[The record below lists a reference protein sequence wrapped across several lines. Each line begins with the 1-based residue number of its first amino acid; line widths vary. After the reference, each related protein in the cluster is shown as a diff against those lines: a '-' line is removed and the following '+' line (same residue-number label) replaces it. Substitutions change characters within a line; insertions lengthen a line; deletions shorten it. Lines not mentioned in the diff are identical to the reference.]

1 SVAAHAQTCHL
12 HMLFTSLLHTLA
24 PCIPRTP
31 QTVAITATDD
41 SVFLMAMACA
51 GIGMAIIS
59 VQGLWVEVNPALAK
73 LLGVPVDALI
83 GCRVDALTHPD
94 DLTFTEQVLD
104 RLQDGGQEVVEVEMR
119 CLHAD
124 GHVIEVVVNS
134 ALMREDGG
142 RADHVIAQLRDV
154 TAQRHAERS
163 LRDLN
168 ATLEQRALVRTQEL
182 EAANLRLES
191 FVRGVSH
198 DLRAPLRAIEGF
210 ATQLARSTEG
220 QLDAT
225 AQEHLQRIRAASTRM
240 GGLIEGLLELA
251 RISRAVLTPAQVD
264 ASMLAEWTLA
274 ELQDANPQRSADV
287 QVQPGLEVIGDE
299 NLLRMLLRQLLDNA
313 WRFSANR
320 PLAWIR
326 VEGERRGDSLHL
338 SIRDRGIGFDMA
350 YAPKLFEPFQRLHG
364 SDEGAGNGIGLTI
377 AQQVAM
383 RHGGRVSAQAEPDRG
398 ACFHV
403 ELVDLKDQ
411 NIQHMDA

>member
-1 SVAAHAQTCHL
+1 MLHKLAA
-12 HMLFTSLLHTLA
+12 
-24 PCIPRTP
+24 CIPSAL
-31 QTVAITATDD
+31 QIVATTATDD
-41 SVFLMAMACA
+41 SLFRVAMASA
-51 GIGMAIIS
+51 GTGMAIIS
-59 VQGLWVEVNPALAK
+59 AQGSWVEANPALAT
-73 LLGVPVDALI
+73 LLGVPADALI
-83 GCRVDALTHPD
+83 GCRVDAVSHPD
-94 DLTFTEQVLD
+94 DASFTEQVLE
-104 RLQDGGQEVVEVEMR
+104 RLQSGHEDVVEVEMR
-119 CLHAD
+119 YLRGD
-124 GHVIEVVVNS
+124 GQVIEVLVNS
-134 ALMREDGG
+134 ALMKDDGSP
-142 RADHVIAQLRDV
+142 AKHVVSQLRDV
-154 TAQRHAERS
+154 TAQRQAERS
-163 LRDLN
+163 LREFN

-210 ATQLARSTEG
+210 ATQLARITEG

-225 AQEHLQRIRAASTRM
+225 AQEHLQRMRAASTRM

-251 RISRAVLTPAQVD
+251 RISRTVLTPTQVD

-313 WRFSANR
+313 WRFSADR
-320 PLAWIR
+320 PQAWIR

-364 SDEGAGNGIGLTI
+364 SDQGAGNGIGLTI

-383 RHGGRVSAQAEPDRG
+383 RHGGSVSAQAEPDRG

-403 ELVDLKDQ
+403 ELVDLKDHKT
-411 NIQHMDA
+411 QHMDA